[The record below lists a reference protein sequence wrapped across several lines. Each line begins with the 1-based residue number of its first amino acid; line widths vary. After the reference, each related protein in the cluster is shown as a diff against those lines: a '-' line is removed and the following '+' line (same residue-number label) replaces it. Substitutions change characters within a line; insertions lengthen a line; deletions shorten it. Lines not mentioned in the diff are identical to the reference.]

1 MSAGTS
7 NLVVSPHSL
16 ESGSIY
22 IFKKDFDAY
31 LCSAGRVY
39 VKKDTIC
46 QCISES
52 GTLFFFGSKNTL
64 PWEAV
69 QMIKSDPGKYL
80 DDITGL
86 YVQMRRK
93 LC

>member
-1 MSAGTS
+1 MSADS
-7 NLVVSPHSL
+7 LNLVVNPHSL

-22 IFKKDFDAY
+22 VFKRDFDAY
-31 LCSAGRVY
+31 FCSVGHVY

-46 QCISES
+46 QCINES

-69 QMIKSDPGKYL
+69 QMIKLDPSKYL

>member
-1 MSAGTS
+1 MPADSS
-7 NLVVSPHSL
+7 NLVVSPHFL

-22 IFKKDFDAY
+22 VFKRDFDAY
-31 LCSAGRVY
+31 FCSVGHVY

-46 QCISES
+46 Q
-52 GTLFFFGSKNTL
+52 L

-69 QMIKSDPGKYL
+69 QMIKSDPSKYL

>member
-1 MSAGTS
+1 MPTDSS
-7 NLVVSPHSL
+7 NLVVSPHFL

-22 IFKKDFDAY
+22 VFKREFDAY
-31 LCSAGRVY
+31 FCSMGRVY

-46 QCISES
+46 QCINES
-52 GTLFFFGSKNTL
+52 GTL

-69 QMIKSDPGKYL
+69 QMIESDPGKYL

-86 YVQMRRK
+86 YMQMRRRQ
-93 LC
+93 C